1 MEKKELIVVKQL
13 PIIEEQLKSLSN
25 EIDDKI
31 NKALSLKVSEDNVKE
46 IKKTRA
52 ELNND
57 FKELEN
63 QRKIVKEKVLA
74 PYNQFEEI
82 YKTYVSEKFKNADKE
97 LKSKID
103 GIENDLKHQKE
114 LEVHSYFIEYA
125 QRLQLDWLNKEQR
138 YYTLANINVT
148 LSASMKSL
156 KESAKKFIDKID
168 SDLKLIDTQEH
179 KEEIIIE
186 YKKELNVSKAITDV
200 SDRYK
205 QLEIIKQQEEKK
217 KEIKQ
222 QEEQKSEEIKELIVE
237 PPKEVKQE
245 KIYELNFKVYG
256 TKEQLVLLKKFLENG
271 GYRYEQ

>member
-1 MEKKELIVVKQL
+1 MEKKELILVKQL

-31 NKALSLKVSEDNVKE
+31 NKALSLKVSEDSVKE
-46 IKKTRA
+46 IKKARA

-63 QRKIVKEKVLA
+63 QRKMVKEKVLA

-82 YKTYVSEKFKNADKE
+82 YKTYVSEKFKDADKE

-114 LEVHSYFIEYA
+114 LEVHSYFVEYA
-125 QRLQLDWLNKEQR
+125 QSLQLEWLNEEQK
-138 YYTLANINVT
+138 YYTMANINVT

-156 KESAKKFIDKID
+156 KESAKNFIDKID

-186 YKKELNVSKAITDV
+186 YKKELNVSKAITEV
-200 SDRYK
+200 NNRYK

-237 PPKEVKQE
+237 PPKEIKQE

-256 TKEQLVLLKKFLENG
+256 TKEQLVLLKQFLENG
-271 GYRYEQ
+271 GYRYE

>member
-1 MEKKELIVVKQL
+1 M
-13 PIIEEQLKSLSN
+13 
-25 EIDDKI
+25 
-31 NKALSLKVSEDNVKE
+31 
-46 IKKTRA
+46 
-52 ELNND
+52 
-57 FKELEN
+57 
-63 QRKIVKEKVLA
+63 VKEKVLA

-82 YKTYVSEKFKNADKE
+82 YKTYVSEKFKDADKE

-114 LEVHSYFIEYA
+114 LEVHSYFVEYA
-125 QRLQLDWLNKEQR
+125 QSLQLEWLNEEQK
-138 YYTLANINVT
+138 YYTMANINVT

-156 KESAKKFIDKID
+156 KESAKNFIDKID

-186 YKKELNVSKAITDV
+186 YKKELNVSKAITEV
-200 SDRYK
+200 NNRYK

-237 PPKEVKQE
+237 PPKEIKQE

-256 TKEQLVLLKKFLENG
+256 TKEQLVLLKQFLENG
-271 GYRYEQ
+271 GYRYE

>member
-31 NKALSLKVSEDNVKE
+31 NKALSLKVSEDSVKE
-46 IKKTRA
+46 IKKMRA

-74 PYNQFEEI
+74 PYKQFEEI
-82 YKTYVSEKFKNADKE
+82 YNTYVGEKFKGADKE

-114 LEVHSYFIEYA
+114 LEVHSYFVEYA
-125 QRLQLDWLNKEQR
+125 QSLQLEWLNEEQK

-156 KESAKKFIDKID
+156 KESAKNFIDKID

-186 YKKELNVSKAITDV
+186 YKKELNVSKAITEV
-200 SDRYK
+200 NNRYK

-237 PPKEVKQE
+237 PPKEIKQE

-256 TKEQLVLLKKFLENG
+256 TKEQLVLLKQFLENG
-271 GYRYEQ
+271 GYRYE

>member
-31 NKALSLKVSEDNVKE
+31 NKALSLKVSEDSVKE
-46 IKKTRA
+46 IKKARA

-63 QRKIVKEKVLA
+63 QRKMVKEKVLA

-82 YKTYVSEKFKNADKE
+82 YKTYVSEKFKDADKE

-114 LEVHSYFIEYA
+114 LEVHSYFVEYA
-125 QRLQLDWLNKEQR
+125 QSLQLEWLIEEQK
-138 YYTLANINVT
+138 YYTMANINVT

-156 KESAKKFIDKID
+156 KESAKNFIDKID

-237 PPKEVKQE
+237 PPKEIKQE

-256 TKEQLVLLKKFLENG
+256 TKEQLVLLKQFLENG
-271 GYRYEQ
+271 GYRYE

>member
-31 NKALSLKVSEDNVKE
+31 NKALSLKVSEDSVKE
-46 IKKTRA
+46 IKKARA

-125 QRLQLDWLNKEQR
+125 QSLQLEWLNEEQK

-200 SDRYK
+200 NDRYK
-205 QLEIIKQQEEKK
+205 QLELIKQQEEKK

-237 PPKEVKQE
+237 PPKEIKKE

-256 TKEQLVLLKKFLENG
+256 TKEQLVLLKQFLENG
-271 GYRYEQ
+271 GYRYE

>member
-31 NKALSLKVSEDNVKE
+31 NKALSLKVSEDSVKE
-46 IKKTRA
+46 IKKMRA

-74 PYNQFEEI
+74 PYKQFEEI
-82 YKTYVSEKFKNADKE
+82 YNTYVGEKFKGADKE

-114 LEVHSYFIEYA
+114 LEVHSYFVEYA
-125 QRLQLDWLNKEQR
+125 QSLQLEWLNEEQK
-138 YYTLANINVT
+138 YYTMANINVT

-156 KESAKKFIDKID
+156 KESAKNFIDKID

-186 YKKELNVSKAITDV
+186 YKKELNVSKAITEV
-200 SDRYK
+200 NNRYK

-237 PPKEVKQE
+237 PPKEIKQE

-256 TKEQLVLLKKFLENG
+256 TKEQLVLLKQFLENG
-271 GYRYEQ
+271 GYRYE

>member
-31 NKALSLKVSEDNVKE
+31 NKALSLKVSEDSVKE
-46 IKKTRA
+46 IKKARA

-63 QRKIVKEKVLA
+63 QRKMVKEKVLA

-82 YKTYVSEKFKNADKE
+82 YKTYVSEKFKDADKE

-114 LEVHSYFIEYA
+114 LEVHSYFVEYA
-125 QRLQLDWLNKEQR
+125 QSLQLEWLNEEQK
-138 YYTLANINVT
+138 YYTMANINVT

-156 KESAKKFIDKID
+156 KESAKNFIDKID

-237 PPKEVKQE
+237 PPKEIKQE

-256 TKEQLVLLKKFLENG
+256 TKEQLVLLKQFLENG
-271 GYRYEQ
+271 GYRYE

>member
-31 NKALSLKVSEDNVKE
+31 NKALSLKVSEDSVKE
-46 IKKTRA
+46 IKKARA

-63 QRKIVKEKVLA
+63 QRKMVKEKVLA

-82 YKTYVSEKFKNADKE
+82 YKTYVSEKFKDADKE

-103 GIENDLKHQKE
+103 GIENDLKENKNKE
-114 LEVHSYFIEYA
+114 IQSYFLEYA
-125 QRLQLDWLNKEQR
+125 ESKKIDWINAE
-138 YYTLANINVT
+138 YYLMAGINVT

-156 KESAKKFIDKID
+156 KESAKNFIDKID

-186 YKKELNVSKAITDV
+186 YKKELNVSKAITEV
-200 SDRYK
+200 NNRYK

-237 PPKEVKQE
+237 PPKEVKEE
-245 KIYELNFKVYG
+245 KIYELKFKVYG
-256 TKEQLVLLKKFLENG
+256 TKEQLVLLKQFLENG
-271 GYRYEQ
+271 GYRYE

>member
-31 NKALSLKVSEDNVKE
+31 NKALSLKVSEDSVKE
-46 IKKTRA
+46 IKKMRA

-74 PYNQFEEI
+74 PYKQFEEI
-82 YKTYVSEKFKNADKE
+82 YNTYVGEKFKGADKE

-114 LEVHSYFIEYA
+114 LEVHSYFVEYA
-125 QRLQLDWLNKEQR
+125 QSLQLEWLNEEQK
-138 YYTLANINVT
+138 YYTMANINVT

-156 KESAKKFIDKID
+156 KESAKNFIDKID

-186 YKKELNVSKAITDV
+186 YKKELNVSKATTEV
-200 SDRYK
+200 NNRYK

-237 PPKEVKQE
+237 PPKEIKQE

-256 TKEQLVLLKKFLENG
+256 TKEQLVLLKQFLENG
-271 GYRYEQ
+271 GYRYE